1 MHKQGASRRRAPAPL
16 DDTYGCPPPP
26 SRALVAHTRVPRQ
39 RRPGEDGG
47 APRDGRSMRRQRDAD
62 QDDHARRCRHQRR
75 NSDGGCCYSIPTPV
89 FAEGDVDRLGYA
101 QAVRC
106 GDAVWVSGTIGRD
119 ECDRLVAGGMRAQAE
134 QVFDNLAESLRAAG
148 CRGLED
154 VVHLTSYVVDIRRN
168 IDAYVAVRARRM
180 PDADFAS
187 ATVGVLGFPTLGAL
201 VNVTCMAIPHR
212 GCRHRS

>member
-1 MHKQGASRRRAPAPL
+1 MQKQKAQIRRRLAPV
-16 DDTYGCPPPP
+16 DDTYGHPPAR
-26 SRALVAHTRVPRQ
+26 SVVAHTRAPRQ
-39 RRPGEDGG
+39 RKPDGD
-47 APRDGRSMRRQRDAD
+47 ADRDRHPVRRQRDD
-62 QDDHARRCRHQRR
+62 EHDDKRPRRRHQRR
-75 NSDGGCCYSIPTPV
+75 NSDGGCCYSIPTPA
-89 FAEGDVDRLGYA
+89 FAAGDVDRLGYA

-119 ECDRLVAGGMRAQAE
+119 ECDRLVTGGMHAQAE
-134 QVFDNLAESLRAAG
+134 QVFDNLTESLKAAG

-187 ATVGVLGFPTLGAL
+187 ATVGVVGFPTLGAL

-212 GCRHRS
+212 GCRHQA